1 MRNSLVII
9 DDSELDRAIFNEIFK
24 KDYRVLRAAT
34 ASEGI
39 DLIRKNVLDIAVVV
53 LDICLQR
60 GPSGFSVLERIHK
73 QEGCAQL
80 PVVLLTAEAEPEW
93 VYRGVE
99 LGAVDFLVK
108 PLAPV
113 ATQNRI
119 KAIIED
125 IWGSEAQQDAD
136 APSGKISLQKAE
148 ILTQR
153 WQKKFLSFCQ
163 NHDITFPSYT
173 QRLRIITSALADAY
187 YNLFPESGLTPY
199 DCKLI
204 SMASGFAEVGQLALP
219 DDIIW
224 GGADQPEPG
233 RTQFFLHTKLG
244 GEFFRGGP
252 QEWEPL
258 ITYCSEVAEYHHKNY
273 DGTGYPPLCPGI
285 AFHCPPNW
293 CVRLCCAANWLTG
306 MKRNMTSLRWSTG
319 RWLFRLD
326 IRCQLICSRRCTHPK
341 KPWKTFSAPCIFSSG
356 RKMCLID
363 NPGFRKLLS
372 PVRRQWQNP
381 IRAKAHCPPWIIFYA
396 PVGLRRWIIDANHDS
411 GRRIEPPS
419 ILGRA

>member
-1 MRNSLVII
+1 MRNTLLII

-24 KDYRVLRAAT
+24 KEYRVLRAAT

-39 DLIRKNVLDIAVVV
+39 DLVRKNAQDIAIVV

-60 GPSGFSVLERIHK
+60 GPSGFSVLERLHK
-73 QEGCAQL
+73 QEGCGQL

-113 ATQNRI
+113 ATQNRV

-125 IWGSEAQQDAD
+125 IWGAMEEQDED
-136 APSGKISLQKAE
+136 APQGKISLQEAE

-153 WQKKFLSFCQ
+153 WQKKFMSFCQ
-163 NHDITFPSYT
+163 NHDETFPSYT

-187 YNLFPESGLTPY
+187 YILFPESGLTPY

-224 GGADQPEPG
+224 GGAEQPEPG
-233 RTQFFLHTKLG
+233 RSQFFLHTKLG
-244 GEFFRGGP
+244 GEFFKDGP
-252 QEWEPL
+252 EEWEPL
-258 ITYCSEVAEYHHKNY
+258 MSYCSEVATYHHKNY
-273 DGTGYPPLCPGI
+273 DGTGYPTALARDKIPLSAQLVRAAMLCSDLADRYEKEHDIFRMVYRALALQMGHTLSQKMLK
-285 AFHCPPNW
+285 AVDGSQKTLENVFRTMKLHRKPPEEQAQKPQVQEAITARPAPAGETLSQQAKNTRTQLDSLLRARW
-293 CVRLCCAANWLTG
+293 A
-306 MKRNMTSLRWSTG
+306 KRS
-319 RWLFRLD
+319 
-326 IRCQLICSRRCTHPK
+326 
-341 KPWKTFSAPCIFSSG
+341 
-356 RKMCLID
+356 
-363 NPGFRKLLS
+363 
-372 PVRRQWQNP
+372 
-381 IRAKAHCPPWIIFYA
+381 
-396 PVGLRRWIIDANHDS
+396 DS
-411 GRRIEPPS
+411 
-419 ILGRA
+419 